1 MDETVNTAEVDEYTV
16 VGDVLDGTLKDLT
29 LLELADEFS
38 PACLLLSLEE
48 SLVGN
53 DDVAVLLVDLDDL
66 EVHILVHECIVVTD
80 RLDVDLGAREEG
92 LDSEYIDN
100 HTALRAGLD
109 EALDNLVGCE
119 CLVDPVPR
127 LEGACLLVG
136 KDELALLVLCGLD
149 IDLYLVTDLEVR
161 IVTEFRSLDNT
172 LALVTYVYDHLS
184 LRDSGN
190 DTFHDLVLDDL

>member
-1 MDETVNTAEVDEYTV
+1 M
-16 VGDVLDGTLKDLT
+16 
-29 LLELADEFS
+29 
-38 PACLLLSLEE
+38 
-48 SLVGN
+48 
-53 DDVAVLLVDLDDL
+53 DDL
-66 EVHILVHECIVVTD
+66 IFEQT
-80 RLDVDLGAREEG
+80 RLG
-92 LDSEYIDN
+92 I
-100 HTALRAGLD
+100 
-109 EALDNLVGCE
+109 DNLVGCE